1 MGGLLPSAA
10 MSALQLGMDA
20 AQQRAAGDAAKDD
33 ARAQMQQI
41 QQDQAVT
48 DRQRRDQLRRALATQ
63 RARFGAQGLASGSGS
78 AGAVLTGMQAESDRE
93 QAEDQ
98 ARSGMRVGRIGD
110 QLDWQRRR
118 SLLDASAPRY
128 RTAFSLLQRGLR
140 SVPLLDGE

>member
-20 AQQRAAGDAAKDD
+20 AQQQAARDAEKDD
-33 ARAQMQQI
+33 AKAQMQQI
-41 QQDQAVT
+41 QQVQVTT

-63 RARFGAQGLASGSGS
+63 RARFGAQGLASSSGS
-78 AGAVLTGMQAESDRE
+78 ADAVLTGIQAESERE
-93 QAEDQ
+93 QADSQ
-98 ARSGMRVGRIGD
+98 TLSGMRVGRIGD

-118 SLLDASAPRY
+118 SLLAASAPPY

-140 SVPLLDGE
+140 SSSLLDGE